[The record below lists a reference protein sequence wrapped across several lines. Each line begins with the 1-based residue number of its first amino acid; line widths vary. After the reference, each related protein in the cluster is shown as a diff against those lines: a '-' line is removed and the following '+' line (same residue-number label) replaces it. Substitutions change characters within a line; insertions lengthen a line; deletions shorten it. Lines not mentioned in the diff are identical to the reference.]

1 MRKMACLASLLLF
14 AAAAPAHANDLAP
27 TGTLR
32 ATFIAQ
38 NPVQATA
45 DAKTGTVTGPAAEI
59 TAALAKKHNLPFVIR
74 GAEGVRG
81 VMESVK
87 SGTAD
92 IGFVAFE
99 PARATEV
106 DFAQTY
112 LLAHNTYVVRAE
124 SAIRA
129 AADVDRPGIRVG
141 AGEIDVAGVYL
152 KRNLKHAALVPNPA
166 SAMPEALR
174 LLLANEVQAYAANKE
189 RLIATF
195 GADARFRI
203 LPDNFLSVR
212 QAIAVQKG
220 SAKRLALVNAFLDEA
235 RAAGLV
241 KAAIDRAGLRGVNA
255 APKMDP

>member
-1 MRKMACLASLLLF
+1 MRTLRGF
-14 AAAAPAHANDLAP
+14 AAAFLLALAAPALANDLAP
-27 TGTLR
+27 GGTLR

-38 NPVQATA
+38 NPVQATT
-45 DAKTGTVTGPAAEI
+45 DAKTGAVTGPAAEI
-59 TAALAKKHNLPFVIR
+59 TAALAKKHNLPFTIR
-74 GAEGVRG
+74 GVDGVRG
-81 VMESVK
+81 VIESVK
-87 SGTAD
+87 SGAAD

-99 PARATEV
+99 PARAAEV

-124 SAIRA
+124 SNIRA
-129 AADVDRPGIRVG
+129 VADVDRPGIRVG

-152 KRNLKHAALVPNPA
+152 KRSLKHAALVPNPS

-174 LLLANEVQAYAANKE
+174 LLLAGEVQAYAANKE

-195 GADARFRI
+195 GADPRFRI
-203 LPDNFLSVR
+203 LADNFLSVR

-220 SAKRLALVNAFLDEA
+220 SAARLALVNAFLDEA

-241 KAAIDRAGLRGVNA
+241 KAAIERAGLRGVDV
-255 APKMDP
+255 APRME